1 MFSPHTHSQMSR
13 HEVMDVLISLI
24 VIIISQCIYISD
36 HHVVHLNC
44 IQFLSVNYT
53 SLKLGKARLQA
64 QRHRRWQLEGGQETA
79 VGRPGAASACGVPAA
94 AEIKHF
100 WEMWDGQT
108 GIFTQVP
115 AHIP

>member
-1 MFSPHTHSQMSR
+1 MSR
-13 HEVMDVLISLI
+13 YEVMDVLISLI

-64 QRHRRWQLEGGQETA
+64 QRHRHWQLEGGQETA
-79 VGRPGAASACGVPAA
+79 VGRPGAASACSVPAVA
-94 AEIKHF
+94 KDKRY
-100 WEMWDGQT
+100 WEMWDGV
-108 GIFTQVP
+108 FTQVAAP
-115 AHIP
+115 MP

>member
-1 MFSPHTHSQMSR
+1 MSR
-13 HEVMDVLISLI
+13 YEVMDVLISLI
-24 VIIISQCIYISD
+24 VIIISQCIYLSD

-64 QRHRRWQLEGGQETA
+64 QSHRRWQLEGGQETA
-79 VGRPGAASACGVPAA
+79 VGRPGAASACGVVAVA
-94 AEIKHF
+94 KDKRY

-108 GIFTQVP
+108 GVFTQVAAP
-115 AHIP
+115 MP